1 MGTSYYTA
9 GDELGLRYIVLIY
22 LFSHHLRYYAPIDMP
37 PGWVRG
43 VDKETGRVYYRK
55 LVISLRM
62 LFILAFLMIVHL
74 IRRPSGHTL

>member
-55 LVISLRM
+55 LE
-62 LFILAFLMIVHL
+62 LFHSECYLFYILIC
-74 IRRPSGHTL
+74 